1 MNSFNRVQ
9 GFILQPDIAPVDEL
23 PEPGIKIEN
32 GNFRWAGAQETTL
45 KNINI
50 NAKKGELIM
59 VVGPVGS
66 GKSSIISSVLGE
78 ITKESGTAAV
88 GGSIAYVAQEA
99 YIFNSSVRE
108 NIIFGKPFDDV
119 KYRKVLEASAL
130 MSDLAQFV
138 AGDRTEIGERGVNL
152 SGGQKQRVA
161 IARALY
167 SDADVI
173 LLDDPL
179 SAVDAHVG
187 KHLFKKAVRGML
199 TDRLVVLATNQLQ
212 YLPFADK
219 VLFLSGGEV
228 VAEGTFHDLI
238 KSSKAFAEQ
247 MEKYGVTGEK
257 VEEEDTDEEKRYN
270 DAPKKD
276 VSQNFS
282 KPEVKDHVING
293 PSNGVGAF
301 KKEKKSKKSKKD
313 KPVEEAKPADK
324 AQLIQSEG
332 KQTGLVEFSV
342 YWYYFK
348 KGGLFSFAVMILFFA
363 FSVGARVTGSW
374 WLTVWTTG
382 GTNSGIFLPL
392 WQCTFYKLYK
402 YSSKSNLALNRHC
415 DLQCIHRW

>member
-32 GNFRWAGAQETTL
+32 GNFKWAGAQETTL

-219 VLFLSGGEV
+219 VLFLSNGEIIAEGKFHELMESTPAFAQQMGKYGITGETSESEIENDEEEEKELEEPEAATVVPPPQSSDV
-228 VAEGTFHDLI
+228 VADVDTDKKKHGH
-238 KSSKAFAEQ
+238 KRRHQKRHSKKKVQ
-247 MEKYGVTGEK
+247 
-257 VEEEDTDEEKRYN
+257 VEEP
-270 DAPKKD
+270 A
-276 VSQNFS
+276 V
-282 KPEVKDHVING
+282 
-293 PSNGVGAF
+293 
-301 KKEKKSKKSKKD
+301 
-313 KPVEEAKPADK
+313 PVDK
-324 AQLIQSEG
+324 ATLIQSEE
-332 KQTGLVEFSV
+332 KKSGLVSFSV

-348 KGGLFSFAVMILFFA
+348 KGGLFSFFIMIAFFA
-363 FSVGARVTGSW
+363 LSVGTRVTGTW

-382 GTNSGIFLPL
+382 GTNSGIFLPT
-392 WQCTFYKLYK
+392 WEC
-402 YSSKSNLALNRHC
+402 KSISRSVDML
-415 DLQCIHRW
+415 I